1 MKGGAPEQRRRGASP
16 VRLAP
21 NFVVHQFAAAWLRVH
36 QISPHVIV
44 RPDAGDIVP
53 EFAEGGAFAA
63 VARKHRTLRQR
74 AARTRAVTLHGG
86 ARASAQAGGSRIH
99 AAPVGDDG
107 GSGPEARKS
116 RYLRAANAD

>member
-1 MKGGAPEQRRRGASP
+1 M
-16 VRLAP
+16 RLAP

-53 EFAEGGAFAA
+53 EFAEDGAFAA

-74 AARTRAVTLHGG
+74 AARTRAGHTAWRRG
-86 ARASAQAGGSRIH
+86 ARASVNAQAGGSRIH
-99 AAPVGDDG
+99 AAPAGDDG